1 MCPRGPIAFI
11 GLLLLTAVSLLAG
24 TAFERGEAL
33 FEHGL
38 FPEAESAYLDALQKN
53 PNELRISTRLG
64 MIALFSNRPDDSERY
79 LHRAARPGPLEA
91 VANNL
96 LGELSYRHDEFPEA
110 ARRFRA
116 GGSSY
121 RAEPLEL
128 FGDVAPYTISG
139 PGGETRLK
147 FVATDPLPIVRVR
160 VNGGEAAN
168 FLIDTGGA
176 EVQLDSDFAKQL
188 HLSSVGGTSAT
199 LLDGNQTTMR
209 HSRIA
214 SLMLGEFEVKDV
226 PAGIRPL
233 PVFAGRK
240 LDGVLGTVLLYH
252 FLATLDYPN
261 GELILRRR
269 SPESLHLFETRAES
283 EKQIVMPFWMASD
296 HVIVVRGRVNDAPPA
311 LLFVATGFAS
321 GFACPESTME
331 QAGLSFGRRSSILPA
346 AARGESTAPFVV
358 NDLYLGD
365 AHQQNVSALTGA
377 FPPVLEYTYGFRIAG
392 LISHQFFRPYAV
404 TFDFTGMRLFLSGPP
419 PKPTNK
425 KPIDVESASIPHR

>member
-1 MCPRGPIAFI
+1 MCPRGPIAFV
-11 GLLLLTAVSLLAG
+11 GLLLLSTVSLLAA

-33 FEHGL
+33 FENGL

-53 PNELRISTRLG
+53 PKELRISTRLG
-64 MIALFSNRPDDSERY
+64 MIALFSNQLDDSEKY
-79 LHRAARPGPLEA
+79 LRRAARPGPFEA

-96 LGELSYRHDEFPEA
+96 LGEVSYRRDEFPEA
-110 ARRFRA
+110 ARKFRA

-139 PGGETRLK
+139 PSDETRLK
-147 FVATDPLPIVRVR
+147 LVATDPLPIVRVR
-160 VNGGEAAN
+160 VNGSEAAD

-176 EVQLDSDFAKQL
+176 EVQLDSDFATRL
-188 HLSSVGGTSAT
+188 HLSSVGETSAT

-214 SLMLGEFEVKDV
+214 SLTLGEFDVKDV

-240 LDGVLGTVLLYH
+240 LHGVLGTVLLYH

-261 GELILRRR
+261 GSLILRRR
-269 SPESLHLFETRAES
+269 SPEALHAFETRAES

-296 HVIVVRGRVNDAPPA
+296 HVIVVRGRVNDAPAA
-311 LLFVATGFAS
+311 LLFVATGLAS
-321 GFACPESTME
+321 GFACPESTAE
-331 QAGLSFGRRSSILPA
+331 QATLSFNRQNSIVPA
-346 AARGESTAPFVV
+346 AARGANMAPFVV
-358 NDLYLGD
+358 NDLYLGS
-365 AHQQNVSALTGA
+365 AHQQNVSVLAGA

-419 PKPTNK
+419 PKSTNK
-425 KPIDVESASIPHR
+425 KPIDVESALLPH

>member
-11 GLLLLTAVSLLAG
+11 GLLLLTAASLLAG
-24 TAFERGEAL
+24 TTFERAETL
-33 FEHGL
+33 FENGL
-38 FPEAESAYLDALQKN
+38 FPEAEAAYLDAHQKN
-53 PNELRISTRLG
+53 PKELRISTRLG
-64 MIALFSNRPDDSERY
+64 MIALFSNRLDDSEKY
-79 LHRAARPGPLEA
+79 LQRAARPGPFEA

-96 LGELSYRHDEFPEA
+96 LGELSYRRDEFPEA

-128 FGDVAPYTISG
+128 FGDAAPYTISA
-139 PGGETRLK
+139 PGDETRLK
-147 FVATDPLPIVRVR
+147 FVATDPLPIVQAR
-160 VNGGEAAN
+160 VNGGESAN

-176 EVQLDSDFAKQL
+176 EVQLDSDFAQRL
-188 HLSSVGGTSAT
+188 HLSFVGETSET
-199 LLDGNQTTMR
+199 LLDGKRTAMR

-214 SLMLGEFEVKDV
+214 SLTLGDFDVKDV

-269 SPESLHLFETRAES
+269 SLESLHAFETRAES

-321 GFACPESTME
+321 GFTCPESMME
-331 QAGLSFGRRSSILPA
+331 QAGLSLDRQGSIVPA
-346 AARGESTAPFVV
+346 AGRGESTAPFLV
-358 NDLYLGD
+358 NDLYLGE
-365 AHQQNVSALTGA
+365 ARQQNVSGLAGA
-377 FPPVLEYTYGFRIAG
+377 FPPVLEYAYGFRIAG

-404 TFDFTGMRLFLSGPP
+404 TFDFTGMRLFLRGTP

-425 KPIDVESASIPHR
+425 KPTDVESALLPH

>member
-24 TAFERGEAL
+24 TAFERGETL
-33 FEHGL
+33 FENGL

-53 PNELRISTRLG
+53 PKELRISTRLG
-64 MIALFSNRPDDSERY
+64 MIALFSNQLDDSEKY
-79 LHRAARPGPLEA
+79 LRRAARPGPFEA
-91 VANNL
+91 VASNL
-96 LGELSYRHDEFPEA
+96 LGEVSYRRDEFPEA

-128 FGDVAPYTISG
+128 FGDAAPYTISG
-139 PGGETRLK
+139 PSDETRLK

-160 VNGGEAAN
+160 VNGSEAAD

-176 EVQLDSDFAKQL
+176 EVQLDSDFAKRL
-188 HLSSVGGTSAT
+188 HLSSVGETSAT
-199 LLDGNQTTMR
+199 LLDGNQTAMR

-214 SLMLGEFEVKDV
+214 SLTLGEFDVKDV

-240 LDGVLGTVLLYH
+240 LYGVLGTVLLYH

-261 GELILRRR
+261 GRLILRRR
-269 SPESLHLFETRAES
+269 SPEALHAFETRAES

-296 HVIVVRGRVNDAPPA
+296 HVIVVRGRVNDAAAA
-311 LLFVATGFAS
+311 LLFVATGLAS
-321 GFACPESTME
+321 GFACPESTAE
-331 QAGLSFGRRSSILPA
+331 QAALSFTRQNSIVPA
-346 AARGESTAPFVV
+346 AARGANLAPFVV
-358 NDLYLGD
+358 NDLYLGS
-365 AHQQNVSALTGA
+365 AHQQNVSVLAGA
-377 FPPVLEYTYGFRIAG
+377 FPPVLEYAYGFRIAG

-404 TFDFTGMRLFLSGPP
+404 TFDFTGMRLFLSAPP

-425 KPIDVESASIPHR
+425 KPIDVESALLPH

>member
-11 GLLLLTAVSLLAG
+11 GLLLLTAASLLAG
-24 TAFERGEAL
+24 TAVERAEAL
-33 FEHGL
+33 FENGL

-53 PNELRISTRLG
+53 PKELRISTRLG
-64 MIALFSNRPDDSERY
+64 MIALFSNRLDDAEKY
-79 LHRAARPGPLEA
+79 LRRAVRPGPFEA

-96 LGELSYRHDEFPEA
+96 LGEVSYRRDEFPEA

-116 GGSSY
+116 GGSGY

-128 FGDVAPYTISG
+128 FGNAAPYTISG
-139 PGGETRLK
+139 PGDETRLK

-160 VNGGEAAN
+160 VNSSEPAN

-176 EVQLDSDFAKQL
+176 EVQLDADFAKRL

-199 LLDGNQTTMR
+199 LLDGNQTAMR
-209 HSRIA
+209 YSRIA
-214 SLMLGEFEVKDV
+214 SLTLGGFEVKDV
-226 PAGIRPL
+226 PTGIRPL
-233 PVFAGRK
+233 PVFDGRK

-269 SPESLHLFETRAES
+269 SVEALHTFEARAES

-296 HVIVVRGRVNDAPPA
+296 HVIVAQGRVNDAPPA
-311 LLFVATGFAS
+311 LLFVATGLAS
-321 GFACPESTME
+321 GFTCPESTIEHTALWSDPRNSMVPASARE
-331 QAGLSFGRRSSILPA
+331 MNMGSFLV
-346 AARGESTAPFVV
+346 T
-358 NDLYLGD
+358 DLYLGE
-365 AHQQNVSALTGA
+365 AHRQNVSALAGA
-377 FPPVLEYTYGFRIAG
+377 FPPVLEYAYGFRISG

-404 TFDFTGMRLFLSGPP
+404 TFDFTGMRLFLDGSS
-419 PKPTNK
+419 PKPIKK
-425 KPIDVESASIPHR
+425 KPIDVESALLPH

>member
-11 GLLLLTAVSLLAG
+11 GLLLLTAASLLAG
-24 TAFERGEAL
+24 TTFERAETL
-33 FEHGL
+33 FENGL
-38 FPEAESAYLDALQKN
+38 FPEAEAAYLDALQKN
-53 PNELRISTRLG
+53 PKELRISTRLG
-64 MIALFSNRPDDSERY
+64 MIALFSNRLDDSEKY
-79 LHRAARPGPLEA
+79 LQRAARPGPFET

-96 LGELSYRHDEFPEA
+96 LGELSYRRDEFPEA

-128 FGDVAPYTISG
+128 FGDAAPYTISA
-139 PGGETRLK
+139 PGDETRLK

-160 VNGGEAAN
+160 VNGSEAAD

-176 EVQLDSDFAKQL
+176 EVQLDSDFAKRL
-188 HLSSVGGTSAT
+188 HLSSVAGTSAT
-199 LLDGNQTTMR
+199 LLDGNQTTIR

-214 SLMLGEFEVKDV
+214 SLTLGDFEVKDV

-233 PVFAGRK
+233 PVFAGRR

-252 FLATLDYPN
+252 FLATIDYPN

-269 SPESLHLFETRAES
+269 SAEALHAFETRAES
-283 EKQIVMPFWMASD
+283 EKQIVMPIWMASD

-321 GFACPESTME
+321 GFTCPKSTME
-331 QAGLSFGRRSSILPA
+331 QAALSLDRQGSMVPA
-346 AARGESTAPFVV
+346 AARGESMAPFVV
-358 NDLYLGD
+358 NHLYLGE
-365 AHQQNVSALTGA
+365 ARQQNVSGLAGA
-377 FPPVLEYTYGFRIAG
+377 FPPVLEYVYGFRIAG
-392 LISHQFFRPYAV
+392 LISHTIFRPYAV
-404 TFDFTGMRLFLSGPP
+404 TFDFTGMRLFLGGPP
-419 PKPTNK
+419 PEPTNK
-425 KPIDVESASIPHR
+425 KPIDVESALLPH